1 MKIWGFD
8 TPEGLWQTSNGDEYD
23 AWAIKVINLL
33 KLKDFWHFI
42 VEEDPSDPKKFNALI
57 EFEKKE
63 GNLLPYVSYKTL

>member
-33 KLKDFWHFI
+33 KLQDLWHFI
-42 VEEDPSDPKKFNALI
+42 VEEDPIDLKKFNAL
-57 EFEKKE
+57 
-63 GNLLPYVSYKTL
+63 T